1 MTESPKP
8 LGMSDFFALEAGEY
22 LERLDGML
30 AKGDSPSAAEIVRLA
45 RALRG
50 SALMANQPAIARAA
64 AGLEVV
70 ARAVREG
77 RRAWD
82 PQTQQLALRAVDDLK
97 IFVRRVGSWTDADT
111 AKAEALAVELEQVAG
126 RPSAQIRAVE
136 ALGLDAGA
144 RAFVAR
150 EGAAIAGALE
160 RAAQAVRA
168 NPRAH
173 DPLQHVMRALQPLR
187 GLAALTD
194 LPPLPDLLEGIERA
208 IGELARS
215 GLEPP
220 TNLGELF
227 QVAGSAIAR
236 AAREVAE
243 RGRPDPEGPDF
254 RQFAG
259 FLVKLME
266 SEPDAVSI
274 GSLYY
279 SDSGPHIVSRGVPAA
294 RPSTLGKL
302 ELVSHGEHLRQAAD
316 SLERAPSATQ
326 RELRAHTLGTT
337 FRALANAG
345 GGVLADRVAQFAIA
359 GREAVASGIAV
370 SSAAAF
376 AAELR
381 RAGDLLV
388 RSGTGD
394 EEALATELDA
404 LTAALRAIQP
414 GAAPAPAPPRAP
426 AAPAPAPRP
435 TPASRPTPPPA
446 AAPVVPG
453 VKAAPAPR
461 AEPALPET
469 PDLVGSWAAYQR
481 LLERGIGSASLA
493 ELIAGV
499 QSAPAAPS
507 PARWA
512 WILGLAVTVAFLAW
526 AVRGTQWSEV
536 LAGLSAVDP
545 LLLVL
550 TVALATLTFP
560 IRLIR
565 WRVILRDERER
576 PLPWLPLWHAVA
588 IGFMANNLL
597 PARAGEFARAY
608 VGSRQLPVRFTTA
621 LGSIG
626 VERVFDAL
634 VMLGLMALAIAS
646 PSFPA
651 HSTLLDTPL
660 SRLAGRAALLF
671 GAMFVVALVVVL
683 RPAPWLALF
692 ERVTR
697 TVLPARLAARVAGMA
712 EGLVAGLTVLKRPG
726 RFGAMLF
733 WSLVLWVTNAASFAV
748 CFRAFGLQVPIE
760 GSLLLQGILGFAVAV
775 PASAGFFGVFEKA
788 TQLTL
793 QLYSISPSLALAYAV
808 AYHVS
813 TFLPITLLGLRSLA
827 SVHLHLGDLGRA
839 RTADQ
844 LGDARP

>member
-30 AKGDSPSAAEIVRLA
+30 AKGDSPSADEIVRLA

-50 SALMANQPAIARAA
+50 SALMASQPAIARAA
-64 AGLEVV
+64 AGLEVL

-82 PQTQQLALRAVDDLK
+82 PQTQQLALRAVDDMK
-97 IFVRRVGSWTDADT
+97 IFVRRAGSWTDADT

-160 RAAQAVRA
+160 RAAQALRA

-208 IGELARS
+208 IGELSRS

-259 FLVKLME
+259 LLVKFME

-414 GAAPAPAPPRAP
+414 GAAPAPAPRP
-426 AAPAPAPRP
+426 A
-435 TPASRPTPPPA
+435 PASRPTPPPA

-461 AEPALPET
+461 HEPAMPET

-481 LLERGIGSASLA
+481 LSEAGIGSASLA

-499 QSAPAAPS
+499 ESAPAAPTPGS
-507 PARWA
+507 P
-512 WILGLAVTVAFLAW
+512 LAAAAAPATVD
-526 AVRGTQWSEV
+526 VRALLYRGDRALQRAQELRAAAKRASGDELRALVDEV
-536 LAGLSAVDP
+536 CDL
-545 LLLVL
+545 
-550 TVALATLTFP
+550 VALALEP
-560 IRLIR
+560 
-565 WRVILRDERER
+565 
-576 PLPWLPLWHAVA
+576 
-588 IGFMANNLL
+588 
-597 PARAGEFARAY
+597 
-608 VGSRQLPVRFTTA
+608 
-621 LGSIG
+621 
-626 VERVFDAL
+626 
-634 VMLGLMALAIAS
+634 S
-646 PSFPA
+646 P
-651 HSTLLDTPL
+651 
-660 SRLAGRAALLF
+660 
-671 GAMFVVALVVVL
+671 
-683 RPAPWLALF
+683 
-692 ERVTR
+692 
-697 TVLPARLAARVAGMA
+697 
-712 EGLVAGLTVLKRPG
+712 
-726 RFGAMLF
+726 
-733 WSLVLWVTNAASFAV
+733 
-748 CFRAFGLQVPIE
+748 
-760 GSLLLQGILGFAVAV
+760 
-775 PASAGFFGVFEKA
+775 
-788 TQLTL
+788 
-793 QLYSISPSLALAYAV
+793 
-808 AYHVS
+808 
-813 TFLPITLLGLRSLA
+813 
-827 SVHLHLGDLGRA
+827 
-839 RTADQ
+839 
-844 LGDARP
+844 

>member
-1 MTESPKP
+1 MTDSPKP

-22 LERLDGML
+22 LERLDGLL
-30 AKGDSPSAAEIVRLA
+30 AQGDSPSADEIVRLA

-64 AGLEVV
+64 AGLEVL
-70 ARAVREG
+70 ARAGREG

-82 PQTQQLALRAVDDLK
+82 PQTQQLALRAVDDMK
-97 IFVRRVGSWTDADT
+97 IFVRRAGSWTDADT

-160 RAAQAVRA
+160 RAAQALRA

-173 DPLQHVMRALQPLR
+173 DPLPHVMRALQPLR
-187 GLAALTD
+187 GLATLTD

-208 IGELARS
+208 IGELSRS

-227 QVAGSAIAR
+227 HVAGSAIAR

-259 FLVKLME
+259 LLVKLME

-316 SLERAPSATQ
+316 SLERAPSDTQ

-414 GAAPAPAPPRAP
+414 GAAPAPAPRP
-426 AAPAPAPRP
+426 A
-435 TPASRPTPPPA
+435 PASRPTPPPA

-461 AEPALPET
+461 HEPAMPET

-481 LLERGIGSASLA
+481 LSEGGIGSASLA

-499 QSAPAAPS
+499 RSAPAAPAPGS
-507 PARWA
+507 P
-512 WILGLAVTVAFLAW
+512 LAAAAAPATVD
-526 AVRGTQWSEV
+526 VRALLYRGDRALQRAQELRAAAKRASGDELRALVDEV
-536 LAGLSAVDP
+536 CDL
-545 LLLVL
+545 
-550 TVALATLTFP
+550 VALALEP
-560 IRLIR
+560 
-565 WRVILRDERER
+565 
-576 PLPWLPLWHAVA
+576 
-588 IGFMANNLL
+588 
-597 PARAGEFARAY
+597 
-608 VGSRQLPVRFTTA
+608 
-621 LGSIG
+621 
-626 VERVFDAL
+626 
-634 VMLGLMALAIAS
+634 S
-646 PSFPA
+646 P
-651 HSTLLDTPL
+651 
-660 SRLAGRAALLF
+660 
-671 GAMFVVALVVVL
+671 
-683 RPAPWLALF
+683 
-692 ERVTR
+692 
-697 TVLPARLAARVAGMA
+697 
-712 EGLVAGLTVLKRPG
+712 
-726 RFGAMLF
+726 
-733 WSLVLWVTNAASFAV
+733 
-748 CFRAFGLQVPIE
+748 
-760 GSLLLQGILGFAVAV
+760 
-775 PASAGFFGVFEKA
+775 
-788 TQLTL
+788 
-793 QLYSISPSLALAYAV
+793 
-808 AYHVS
+808 
-813 TFLPITLLGLRSLA
+813 
-827 SVHLHLGDLGRA
+827 
-839 RTADQ
+839 
-844 LGDARP
+844 

>member
-30 AKGDSPSAAEIVRLA
+30 AKGDSPSADEIVRLA

-64 AGLEVV
+64 AGLEVL

-97 IFVRRVGSWTDADT
+97 IFVRRAGSWTDADT

-160 RAAQAVRA
+160 RAAQALRA

-208 IGELARS
+208 IGELSRS

-227 QVAGSAIAR
+227 QVAGSALAR
-236 AAREVAE
+236 AAREV
-243 RGRPDPEGPDF
+243 
-254 RQFAG
+254 
-259 FLVKLME
+259 
-266 SEPDAVSI
+266 
-274 GSLYY
+274 
-279 SDSGPHIVSRGVPAA
+279 
-294 RPSTLGKL
+294 
-302 ELVSHGEHLRQAAD
+302 
-316 SLERAPSATQ
+316 
-326 RELRAHTLGTT
+326 
-337 FRALANAG
+337 
-345 GGVLADRVAQFAIA
+345 ADRVAQFAIA

-414 GAAPAPAPPRAP
+414 GAAPAPAPRP
-426 AAPAPAPRP
+426 A
-435 TPASRPTPPPA
+435 PASRPTPPPTT
-446 AAPVVPG
+446 APVVPG

-461 AEPALPET
+461 HEPAMPET

-481 LLERGIGSASLA
+481 L
-493 ELIAGV
+493 
-499 QSAPAAPS
+499 
-507 PARWA
+507 
-512 WILGLAVTVAFLAW
+512 
-526 AVRGTQWSEV
+526 SE
-536 LAGLSAVDP
+536 
-545 LLLVL
+545 
-550 TVALATLTFP
+550 
-560 IRLIR
+560 
-565 WRVILRDERER
+565 
-576 PLPWLPLWHAVA
+576 
-588 IGFMANNLL
+588 
-597 PARAGEFARAY
+597 
-608 VGSRQLPVRFTTA
+608 
-621 LGSIG
+621 
-626 VERVFDAL
+626 
-634 VMLGLMALAIAS
+634 
-646 PSFPA
+646 
-651 HSTLLDTPL
+651 
-660 SRLAGRAALLF
+660 
-671 GAMFVVALVVVL
+671 
-683 RPAPWLALF
+683 
-692 ERVTR
+692 
-697 TVLPARLAARVAGMA
+697 
-712 EGLVAGLTVLKRPG
+712 
-726 RFGAMLF
+726 
-733 WSLVLWVTNAASFAV
+733 
-748 CFRAFGLQVPIE
+748 
-760 GSLLLQGILGFAVAV
+760 
-775 PASAGFFGVFEKA
+775 
-788 TQLTL
+788 
-793 QLYSISPSLALAYAV
+793 
-808 AYHVS
+808 
-813 TFLPITLLGLRSLA
+813 
-827 SVHLHLGDLGRA
+827 
-839 RTADQ
+839 
-844 LGDARP
+844 

>member
-30 AKGDSPSAAEIVRLA
+30 AKGDSPSADEIVRLA

-64 AGLEVV
+64 AGLEVL

-97 IFVRRVGSWTDADT
+97 IFVRRAGSWTDADT

-160 RAAQAVRA
+160 RAAQALRA

-173 DPLQHVMRALQPLR
+173 EPLQHVMRALQPLR

-208 IGELARS
+208 LGELSRS

-259 FLVKLME
+259 LLVKFME

-326 RELRAHTLGTT
+326 RELRAHTLSTT

-359 GREAVASGIAV
+359 GREAVASGNAV

-381 RAGDLLV
+381 RAGDLLA

-414 GAAPAPAPPRAP
+414 GAAPARAP

-435 TPASRPTPPPA
+435 APASRPTPPPA
-446 AAPVVPG
+446 PAPVVRG

-461 AEPALPET
+461 VEPAMPET
-469 PDLVGSWAAYQR
+469 PDLVGSWSAYQR
-481 LLERGIGSASLA
+481 LLEGGIGSASLA

-499 QSAPAAPS
+499 QSAPAAPAPGS
-507 PARWA
+507 P
-512 WILGLAVTVAFLAW
+512 VAAP
-526 AVRGTQWSEV
+526 A
-536 LAGLSAVDP
+536 APAVDVRA
-545 LLLVL
+545 LLYRGDRALQRAKELREAAKRVSGDELRALVDEVCDL
-550 TVALATLTFP
+550 VALALEP
-560 IRLIR
+560 
-565 WRVILRDERER
+565 
-576 PLPWLPLWHAVA
+576 
-588 IGFMANNLL
+588 
-597 PARAGEFARAY
+597 
-608 VGSRQLPVRFTTA
+608 
-621 LGSIG
+621 
-626 VERVFDAL
+626 
-634 VMLGLMALAIAS
+634 S
-646 PSFPA
+646 P
-651 HSTLLDTPL
+651 
-660 SRLAGRAALLF
+660 
-671 GAMFVVALVVVL
+671 
-683 RPAPWLALF
+683 
-692 ERVTR
+692 
-697 TVLPARLAARVAGMA
+697 
-712 EGLVAGLTVLKRPG
+712 
-726 RFGAMLF
+726 
-733 WSLVLWVTNAASFAV
+733 
-748 CFRAFGLQVPIE
+748 
-760 GSLLLQGILGFAVAV
+760 
-775 PASAGFFGVFEKA
+775 
-788 TQLTL
+788 
-793 QLYSISPSLALAYAV
+793 
-808 AYHVS
+808 
-813 TFLPITLLGLRSLA
+813 
-827 SVHLHLGDLGRA
+827 
-839 RTADQ
+839 
-844 LGDARP
+844 

>member
-30 AKGDSPSAAEIVRLA
+30 AKGDSPSADEIVRLA

-160 RAAQAVRA
+160 RAAQALRA

-208 IGELARS
+208 IGELSRS

-227 QVAGSAIAR
+227 HVAGSAIA
-236 AAREVAE
+236 
-243 RGRPDPEGPDF
+243 
-254 RQFAG
+254 
-259 FLVKLME
+259 
-266 SEPDAVSI
+266 
-274 GSLYY
+274 
-279 SDSGPHIVSRGVPAA
+279 
-294 RPSTLGKL
+294 
-302 ELVSHGEHLRQAAD
+302 
-316 SLERAPSATQ
+316 RAPSATQ

-404 LTAALRAIQP
+404 LTTPLRAIRP
-414 GAAPAPAPPRAP
+414 GAP
-426 AAPAPAPRP
+426 PAPAPRP
-435 TPASRPTPPPA
+435 APASRPTPPRA

-461 AEPALPET
+461 VEPAMPET

-481 LLERGIGSASLA
+481 LSEGGIGSASLA

-499 QSAPAAPS
+499 QSAPAAPAPGS
-507 PARWA
+507 P
-512 WILGLAVTVAFLAW
+512 VAA
-526 AVRGTQWSEV
+526 A
-536 LAGLSAVDP
+536 AAPAAVDVRA
-545 LLLVL
+545 LLYRGDRALQRANELRAAAKRASGDELRALVDEVCDL
-550 TVALATLTFP
+550 VALALEP
-560 IRLIR
+560 
-565 WRVILRDERER
+565 
-576 PLPWLPLWHAVA
+576 
-588 IGFMANNLL
+588 
-597 PARAGEFARAY
+597 
-608 VGSRQLPVRFTTA
+608 
-621 LGSIG
+621 
-626 VERVFDAL
+626 
-634 VMLGLMALAIAS
+634 S
-646 PSFPA
+646 P
-651 HSTLLDTPL
+651 
-660 SRLAGRAALLF
+660 
-671 GAMFVVALVVVL
+671 
-683 RPAPWLALF
+683 
-692 ERVTR
+692 
-697 TVLPARLAARVAGMA
+697 
-712 EGLVAGLTVLKRPG
+712 
-726 RFGAMLF
+726 
-733 WSLVLWVTNAASFAV
+733 
-748 CFRAFGLQVPIE
+748 
-760 GSLLLQGILGFAVAV
+760 
-775 PASAGFFGVFEKA
+775 
-788 TQLTL
+788 
-793 QLYSISPSLALAYAV
+793 
-808 AYHVS
+808 
-813 TFLPITLLGLRSLA
+813 
-827 SVHLHLGDLGRA
+827 
-839 RTADQ
+839 
-844 LGDARP
+844 

>member
-30 AKGDSPSAAEIVRLA
+30 AKGDSPSADEIVRLA

-50 SALMANQPAIARAA
+50 SALMASQPAIARAA
-64 AGLEVV
+64 AGLEVL

-82 PQTQQLALRAVDDLK
+82 PQTQQLALRAVDDMK
-97 IFVRRVGSWTDADT
+97 IFVRRAGSWTDADT

-160 RAAQAVRA
+160 RAAQALRA

-173 DPLQHVMRALQPLR
+173 EPLQHVMRALQPLR

-208 IGELARS
+208 LGELSRS

-259 FLVKLME
+259 LLVKFME

-414 GAAPAPAPPRAP
+414 GAAPAPAPRP
-426 AAPAPAPRP
+426 A
-435 TPASRPTPPPA
+435 PASRPTPPPA

-461 AEPALPET
+461 HEPAMPET

-481 LLERGIGSASLA
+481 LSEAGIGSASLA

-499 QSAPAAPS
+499 ESAPAAPTPGS
-507 PARWA
+507 P
-512 WILGLAVTVAFLAW
+512 LAAAAAPATVD
-526 AVRGTQWSEV
+526 VRALLYRGDRALQRAKELRAAAKRASGDELRALVDEV
-536 LAGLSAVDP
+536 CDL
-545 LLLVL
+545 
-550 TVALATLTFP
+550 VALALEP
-560 IRLIR
+560 
-565 WRVILRDERER
+565 
-576 PLPWLPLWHAVA
+576 
-588 IGFMANNLL
+588 
-597 PARAGEFARAY
+597 
-608 VGSRQLPVRFTTA
+608 
-621 LGSIG
+621 
-626 VERVFDAL
+626 
-634 VMLGLMALAIAS
+634 S
-646 PSFPA
+646 P
-651 HSTLLDTPL
+651 
-660 SRLAGRAALLF
+660 
-671 GAMFVVALVVVL
+671 
-683 RPAPWLALF
+683 
-692 ERVTR
+692 
-697 TVLPARLAARVAGMA
+697 
-712 EGLVAGLTVLKRPG
+712 
-726 RFGAMLF
+726 
-733 WSLVLWVTNAASFAV
+733 
-748 CFRAFGLQVPIE
+748 
-760 GSLLLQGILGFAVAV
+760 
-775 PASAGFFGVFEKA
+775 
-788 TQLTL
+788 
-793 QLYSISPSLALAYAV
+793 
-808 AYHVS
+808 
-813 TFLPITLLGLRSLA
+813 
-827 SVHLHLGDLGRA
+827 
-839 RTADQ
+839 
-844 LGDARP
+844 